1 MRGIR
6 FNKQHSWYTFHAVI
20 SSSEKPIPAKR
31 LVEERVP
38 YSNVSYDFSCL
49 TGEQIY
55 EDRILNYVLTFTAPT
70 RKALLRKKDAI
81 VNWLYEPVQRIALYD
96 DEEPGYHYLAKCT
109 GIESPEIT
117 GCVCR
122 LAVTFTAYP
131 LRLPDRSSVIYTTV
145 TAPYPDVNLDGT
157 VDSSDAAL
165 ILQAAADIGA
175 GEETGLTA
183 EQLDR
188 ADANRD
194 GTINSD
200 DAVLVQEFAA
210 NVGSGSYTDT
220 PKGWVAFLNDRVAKK
235 EGKI

>member
-6 FNKQHSWYTFHAVI
+6 FNKQHSWYAFHAVI
-20 SSSEKPIPAKR
+20 SSREKPIPAKQ

-49 TGEQIY
+49 TGRQIY
-55 EDRILNYVLTFTAPT
+55 EDRVLKYVLTFTAPT
-70 RKALLRKKDAI
+70 RAALIRKKDAI
-81 VNWLYEPVQRIALYD
+81 VNWLYAPMQRIALHD

-109 GIESPEIT
+109 RIEKPEIT
-117 GCVCR
+117 GGVCR
-122 LAVTFTAYP
+122 LTVTFTAYP
-131 LRLPDRSSVIYTTV
+131 LRMPDRPSVIYTTA
-145 TAPYPDVNLDGT
+145 TAPYPDVNLDGM
-157 VDSSDAAL
+157 VDSSDVTL

-175 GEETGLTA
+175 GDEPGLNE

-194 GTINSD
+194 GTINSE
-200 DAVLVQEFAA
+200 DAILVQEYIA
-210 NVGSGSYTDT
+210 NVGSGYYTDNH
-220 PKGWVAFLNDRVAKK
+220 KGWVAFMNDHIAKM